1 VVKQVGVGEYIL
13 GGTSNSPVSGDKSV
27 NTLGGNDIWLVR
39 IGGSA
44 SSRTG
49 TRLTQSATASGVNN
63 ATAVPY
69 AITSLSMNVAPN
81 PVQSNMTVSYSSPAG
96 PKLSLKVISEDG
108 KTLLSTTLA
117 ATATGSFTTNVA
129 KLPAGVYYVVL
140 QNSTSTVTKRIIK
153 E

>member
-1 VVKQVGVGEYIL
+1 
-13 GGTSNSPVSGDKSV
+13 
-27 NTLGGNDIWLVR
+27 
-39 IGGSA
+39 
-44 SSRTG
+44 
-49 TRLTQSATASGVNN
+49 
-63 ATAVPY
+63 
-69 AITSLSMNVAPN
+69 
-81 PVQSNMTVSYSSPAG
+81 MTVSYSSPAG